1 MTGGAQRSRRRGWA
15 EALVESQAGAG
26 GTLCPLKGSRPAG
39 PGCRDEPAVSRGMQ
53 GHQKKRTEAG
63 GCLRCTSCHILPVL
77 RPPRAWRGGGPGCS
91 HYTDWGH
98 QGSAGR
104 GSIQARLEAA
114 A

>member
-53 GHQKKRTEAG
+53 GHQKKKGQRQAG
-63 GCLRCTSCHILPVL
+63 ASGV
-77 RPPRAWRGGGPGCS
+77 PPATFFQS
-91 HYTDWGH
+91 
-98 QGSAGR
+98 
-104 GSIQARLEAA
+104 
-114 A
+114 